1 MSKYKMV
8 LIGSTILLLLLSP
21 RFVVKAEEI
30 NSNTIVDMANQGK
43 SDFLMVD
50 GFPNICTK
58 NIITAPNSNEPLESE
73 KSKPPESRE
82 SANQSSES
90 EKSKPPKS
98 GENANQSSESEPN
111 VNQSPESEKSDVTES
126 GSNTNQSSES
136 EKTKSPESGESANQ
150 SSESEKS
157 KPSASEPNANQSS
170 ESEKTKSPESET
182 NANQP
187 SASEPNVNQSTE
199 SEKSDVTGS
208 GSNTNQPIDFD
219 KENDNLNVSNEVT
232 EMPSDNIEENII
244 QSVDTNQFVES
255 DNNKNVEENNEIS
268 DENGFNLMP
277 SAAENKSSKQKRYDV
292 LKVIPTK
299 NINYDWQL
307 SALNTVI
314 LTFII
319 LTGIYG
325 IFILLPMVQTLVWI
339 NRKQTLLLNKMGS

>member
-1 MSKYKMV
+1 M
-8 LIGSTILLLLLSP
+8 GSTILLLILSP

-30 NSNTIVDMANQGK
+30 NSNTIVDMDNQGK
-43 SDFLMVD
+43 PDFLMVD

-58 NIITAPNSNEPLESE
+58 NIMTAPNSNEPLESE
-73 KSKPPESRE
+73 KSKPPESG
-82 SANQSSES
+82 ANANRSSES
-90 EKSKPPKS
+90 EKSKS
-98 GENANQSSESEPN
+98 
-111 VNQSPESEKSDVTES
+111 
-126 GSNTNQSSES
+126 
-136 EKTKSPESGESANQ
+136 
-150 SSESEKS
+150 
-157 KPSASEPNANQSS
+157 SASEPNANQSS

-187 SASEPNVNQSTE
+187 SASEPNINQPTE
-199 SEKSDVTGS
+199 SS
-208 GSNTNQPIDFD
+208 SNTNQSIDFD

-244 QSVDTNQFVES
+244 QSIDTNQFVES

-268 DENGFNLMP
+268 DENGFNLIS

-325 IFILLPMVQTLVWI
+325 IFILLPMVQTLIWI
-339 NRKQTLLLNKMGS
+339 NRKQTQLLNKIGSYKNYE

>member
-1 MSKYKMV
+1 MSKYKRV
-8 LIGSTILLLLLSP
+8 LMGSTILLLILSP

-30 NSNTIVDMANQGK
+30 NSNTIMDMANQGK

-50 GFPNICTK
+50 GFPSIYTK
-58 NIITAPNSNEPLESE
+58 NIMTAPNSNEPLESE
-73 KSKPPESRE
+73 KSKPPESGE

-90 EKSKPPKS
+90 EKTKS
-98 GENANQSSESEPN
+98 PESGANANQPSESEPN

-150 SSESEKS
+150 SSESE
-157 KPSASEPNANQSS
+157 
-170 ESEKTKSPESET
+170 
-182 NANQP
+182 
-187 SASEPNVNQSTE
+187 PNVNQSTE

-208 GSNTNQPIDFD
+208 GSNTNQSIDFD

-232 EMPSDNIEENII
+232 EMQSDNIEENII
-244 QSVDTNQFVES
+244 QSIDTNQFVES

-292 LKVIPTK
+292 LKVIPIK

>member
-1 MSKYKMV
+1 MSKYKRV
-8 LIGSTILLLLLSP
+8 LMGSTILLLILSP

-30 NSNTIVDMANQGK
+30 NSNTIVDMDNQGK

-50 GFPNICTK
+50 GSPNIYTK
-58 NIITAPNSNEPLESE
+58 NIMTAPNSNEPLESE
-73 KSKPPESRE
+73 KSKPPES
-82 SANQSSES
+82 
-90 EKSKPPKS
+90 
-98 GENANQSSESEPN
+98 
-111 VNQSPESEKSDVTES
+111 
-126 GSNTNQSSES
+126 
-136 EKTKSPESGESANQ
+136 GESANQ

-157 KPSASEPNANQSS
+157 KSSASEPNANQSS

-187 SASEPNVNQSTE
+187 SASEPNINQPTE
-199 SEKSDVTGS
+199 SS
-208 GSNTNQPIDFD
+208 SNTNQSIDFD

-244 QSVDTNQFVES
+244 QSIDTNQFVES

-268 DENGFNLMP
+268 DENGFNLIS

-314 LTFII
+314 LASII

-325 IFILLPMVQTLVWI
+325 ISILLPMVQTLIWI
-339 NRKQTLLLNKMGS
+339 NRKQTMLLSKMGNYKNYE

>member
-1 MSKYKMV
+1 MSKNKMV
-8 LIGSTILLLLLSP
+8 LIGSTILLLILSP

-30 NSNTIVDMANQGK
+30 NSNTIVDMDNQGK
-43 SDFLMVD
+43 PDFLMVD

-58 NIITAPNSNEPLESE
+58 NIMTAPNSNEPLESE
-73 KSKPPESRE
+73 KSKS
-82 SANQSSES
+82 SA
-90 EKSKPPKS
+90 
-98 GENANQSSESEPN
+98 SEPN
-111 VNQSPESEKSDVTES
+111 A
-126 GSNTNQSSES
+126 NQSSES

-157 KPSASEPNANQSS
+157 KSSASEPNANQSS

-187 SASEPNVNQSTE
+187 SASEPNINQPTE
-199 SEKSDVTGS
+199 SS
-208 GSNTNQPIDFD
+208 SNTNQSIDFD

-244 QSVDTNQFVES
+244 QSIDTNQFVES

-268 DENGFNLMP
+268 DENGFNLIS
-277 SAAENKSSKQKRYDV
+277 SAAEDKSSKQKRYDV

-325 IFILLPMVQTLVWI
+325 IFILLPMVQTLIWI
-339 NRKQTLLLNKMGS
+339 NRKQTQLLNKIGSYKNYE

>member
-1 MSKYKMV
+1 MSKNKMV
-8 LIGSTILLLLLSP
+8 LIGSTILLLILSP

-30 NSNTIVDMANQGK
+30 NSNTIVDMNNQGK
-43 SDFLMVD
+43 PDFLMVD

-58 NIITAPNSNEPLESE
+58 NIMTAPNSNEPLESE
-73 KSKPPESRE
+73 KSKPPESG
-82 SANQSSES
+82 A
-90 EKSKPPKS
+90 
-98 GENANQSSESEPN
+98 
-111 VNQSPESEKSDVTES
+111 
-126 GSNTNQSSES
+126 
-136 EKTKSPESGESANQ
+136 
-150 SSESEKS
+150 
-157 KPSASEPNANQSS
+157 NANQSS

-187 SASEPNVNQSTE
+187 SASGPNIKQPSASEPNINQPTE
-199 SEKSDVTGS
+199 SS
-208 GSNTNQPIDFD
+208 SNTNQSIDFD

-244 QSVDTNQFVES
+244 QSIDTNQFVES

-268 DENGFNLMP
+268 DENGFNLIS

-314 LTFII
+314 LASII

-325 IFILLPMVQTLVWI
+325 IFILLPMVQTLIWI
-339 NRKQTLLLNKMGS
+339 NRKQTMLLSKMGNYKNYE

>member
-8 LIGSTILLLLLSP
+8 LMGSTILLLLLSP
-21 RFVVKAEEI
+21 QFVVKAEEI

-73 KSKPPESRE
+73 KSKPPES
-82 SANQSSES
+82 
-90 EKSKPPKS
+90 
-98 GENANQSSESEPN
+98 
-111 VNQSPESEKSDVTES
+111 
-126 GSNTNQSSES
+126 
-136 EKTKSPESGESANQ
+136 GESANQ

-170 ESEKTKSPESET
+170 ESEKTKSPESEA

-187 SASEPNVNQSTE
+187 SESEESKPSASEPSVNQPSE
-199 SEKSDVTGS
+199 SEKSDVTES
-208 GSNTNQPIDFD
+208 GSNTNQSVDFD
-219 KENDNLNVSNEVT
+219 KGNDNLNVSNEEI
-232 EMPSDNIEENII
+232 EMPSDNMEGTII
-244 QSVDTNQFVES
+244 QSIDTNQFLES
-255 DNNKNVEENNEIS
+255 DNNKSVEGNSEIS
-268 DENGFNLMP
+268 DENGFSLMP

-307 SALNTVI
+307 SALNIVI

-325 IFILLPMVQTLVWI
+325 IFILLPMVQTLIWI
-339 NRKQTLLLNKMGS
+339 NRKQMMLLSKMGNYKNYE

>member
-1 MSKYKMV
+1 M
-8 LIGSTILLLLLSP
+8 GSTILLLILSP

-30 NSNTIVDMANQGK
+30 NSNTIVDMDNQGK

-50 GFPNICTK
+50 GSPNIYTK
-58 NIITAPNSNEPLESE
+58 NIMTAPNSNEPLESE
-73 KSKPPESRE
+73 KSKPPES
-82 SANQSSES
+82 
-90 EKSKPPKS
+90 
-98 GENANQSSESEPN
+98 
-111 VNQSPESEKSDVTES
+111 
-126 GSNTNQSSES
+126 
-136 EKTKSPESGESANQ
+136 GESANQ

-157 KPSASEPNANQSS
+157 KSSASEPNANQSS

-187 SASEPNVNQSTE
+187 SESEPNVNQSTE
-199 SEKSDVTGS
+199 SEKSDVTES
-208 GSNTNQPIDFD
+208 GSNTNQSVDFD

-232 EMPSDNIEENII
+232 EMPLDNIEENII
-244 QSVDTNQFVES
+244 QSIDTNQFVES

-268 DENGFNLMP
+268 DENGFNLIS

-292 LKVIPTK
+292 LKGIPTK

-314 LTFII
+314 LASII

-325 IFILLPMVQTLVWI
+325 ISILLPMVQTLIWI
-339 NRKQTLLLNKMGS
+339 NRKQTMLLSKMGNYKNYE

>member
-1 MSKYKMV
+1 M
-8 LIGSTILLLLLSP
+8 GSTILVLILSP

-30 NSNTIVDMANQGK
+30 NSNTIVDMDNQGK
-43 SDFLMVD
+43 SDFLMAD
-50 GFPNICTK
+50 GFPNIYTK
-58 NIITAPNSNEPLESE
+58 NIMTAPNSNEPLESE
-73 KSKPPESRE
+73 KSKPPESGE
-82 SANQSSES
+82 SA
-90 EKSKPPKS
+90 
-98 GENANQSSESEPN
+98 
-111 VNQSPESEKSDVTES
+111 
-126 GSNTNQSSES
+126 NQSSES
-136 EKTKSPESGESANQ
+136 EKTKSPESGANANQ

-170 ESEKTKSPESET
+170 ESEKTKSSESGA

-187 SASEPNVNQSTE
+187 SESEPNVNQSTE

-208 GSNTNQPIDFD
+208 GSNTNQSIDFD
-219 KENDNLNVSNEVT
+219 KKNDNLNVSNEVT

-307 SALNTVI
+307 SVLNTVI

>member
-1 MSKYKMV
+1 MSKNKMV
-8 LIGSTILLLLLSP
+8 LIGSTILLLILSP

-30 NSNTIVDMANQGK
+30 NSNTIVDMDNQGK
-43 SDFLMVD
+43 PDFLMVD

-58 NIITAPNSNEPLESE
+58 NIMTAPNSNEPLESE
-73 KSKPPESRE
+73 KSKS
-82 SANQSSES
+82 
-90 EKSKPPKS
+90 
-98 GENANQSSESEPN
+98 
-111 VNQSPESEKSDVTES
+111 
-126 GSNTNQSSES
+126 
-136 EKTKSPESGESANQ
+136 
-150 SSESEKS
+150 
-157 KPSASEPNANQSS
+157 SASEPNANQSS

-187 SASEPNVNQSTE
+187 SASEPNINQPTE
-199 SEKSDVTGS
+199 SS
-208 GSNTNQPIDFD
+208 SNTNQSIDFD

-244 QSVDTNQFVES
+244 QSIDTNQFVES

-268 DENGFNLMP
+268 DENGFNLIS
-277 SAAENKSSKQKRYDV
+277 SAAEDKSSKQKRYDV

-325 IFILLPMVQTLVWI
+325 IFILLPMVQTLIWI
-339 NRKQTLLLNKMGS
+339 NRKQTQLLNKIGSYKNYE

>member
-1 MSKYKMV
+1 MV
-8 LIGSTILLLLLSP
+8 LIGSTILLLILSP

-30 NSNTIVDMANQGK
+30 NSNTIVDMDNQGK
-43 SDFLMVD
+43 PDFLMVD

-58 NIITAPNSNEPLESE
+58 NIMTAPNSNEPLESE
-73 KSKPPESRE
+73 KSKPPESGAN
-82 SANQSSES
+82 ANQSSES
-90 EKSKPPKS
+90 EKSKS
-98 GENANQSSESEPN
+98 
-111 VNQSPESEKSDVTES
+111 
-126 GSNTNQSSES
+126 
-136 EKTKSPESGESANQ
+136 
-150 SSESEKS
+150 
-157 KPSASEPNANQSS
+157 SASEPNANQSS

-187 SASEPNVNQSTE
+187 SESEESKPSASEPNVNQPTE
-199 SEKSDVTGS
+199 SEKSDVTES
-208 GSNTNQPIDFD
+208 GSNANQSVDFD

-244 QSVDTNQFVES
+244 QSIDTNQFVES

-268 DENGFNLMP
+268 DENGFNLIS

-314 LTFII
+314 LASII

-325 IFILLPMVQTLVWI
+325 IFILLPMVQTLIWI
-339 NRKQTLLLNKMGS
+339 NRKQTMLLNKIGSYKNYE

>member
-1 MSKYKMV
+1 MSKYKRV
-8 LIGSTILLLLLSP
+8 LMGSTILLLILSP

-30 NSNTIVDMANQGK
+30 NSNTIVDMDNQGK

-50 GFPNICTK
+50 GSPNIYTK
-58 NIITAPNSNEPLESE
+58 NIMTAPNSNEPLESE
-73 KSKPPESRE
+73 KSKPPESGE
-82 SANQSSES
+82 SVNQSSES
-90 EKSKPPKS
+90 EKSKPP
-98 GENANQSSESEPN
+98 
-111 VNQSPESEKSDVTES
+111 
-126 GSNTNQSSES
+126 
-136 EKTKSPESGESANQ
+136 ESGESTNQ

-157 KPSASEPNANQSS
+157 KPPESGESVNQSS

-182 NANQP
+182 NANQS
-187 SASEPNVNQSTE
+187 SASEPNINQPTE
-199 SEKSDVTGS
+199 SS
-208 GSNTNQPIDFD
+208 SNTNQSVDFD

-244 QSVDTNQFVES
+244 QSIDTNQFVES
-255 DNNKNVEENNEIS
+255 DNNKNVEENNEVS
-268 DENGFNLMP
+268 DENGFNLIS

-314 LTFII
+314 LASII

-325 IFILLPMVQTLVWI
+325 ISIILPMVQTLIWI
-339 NRKQTLLLNKMGS
+339 NRKQTMLLSKMGNYKNYE

>member
-1 MSKYKMV
+1 MSKYKKV
-8 LIGSTILLLLLSP
+8 LMGSTILLLLLSP

-30 NSNTIVDMANQGK
+30 NSNTVVDMANQGK

-50 GFPNICTK
+50 GFPSIYTK
-58 NIITAPNSNEPLESE
+58 NIMTAPNSNEPLESE
-73 KSKPPESRE
+73 KSKSPESGE

-90 EKSKPPKS
+90 EKTKS
-98 GENANQSSESEPN
+98 PESGANANQPSESEPN
-111 VNQSPESEKSDVTES
+111 VNQ
-126 GSNTNQSSES
+126 
-136 EKTKSPESGESANQ
+136 SPESGESANQ

-170 ESEKTKSPESET
+170 ESEKTKSSESGA

-187 SASEPNVNQSTE
+187 SESEPNVNQSTE

-208 GSNTNQPIDFD
+208 GSNTNQSIDFD
-219 KENDNLNVSNEVT
+219 KKNDNLNVSNEVT

>member
-1 MSKYKMV
+1 MV
-8 LIGSTILLLLLSP
+8 LIGSTILLLILSP

-30 NSNTIVDMANQGK
+30 NSNTIVDMDNQGK
-43 SDFLMVD
+43 PDFLMVD

-58 NIITAPNSNEPLESE
+58 NIMTAPNSNEPLESE
-73 KSKPPESRE
+73 KSKPPESG
-82 SANQSSES
+82 ANANRSSES
-90 EKSKPPKS
+90 EKSKS
-98 GENANQSSESEPN
+98 
-111 VNQSPESEKSDVTES
+111 
-126 GSNTNQSSES
+126 
-136 EKTKSPESGESANQ
+136 
-150 SSESEKS
+150 
-157 KPSASEPNANQSS
+157 SASEPNANQSS

-187 SASEPNVNQSTE
+187 SASEPNINQPTE
-199 SEKSDVTGS
+199 SS
-208 GSNTNQPIDFD
+208 SNTNQSIDFD

-244 QSVDTNQFVES
+244 QSIDTNQFVES

-268 DENGFNLMP
+268 DENGFNLIS

-325 IFILLPMVQTLVWI
+325 IFILLPMVQTLIWI
-339 NRKQTLLLNKMGS
+339 NRKQTQLLNKIGSYKNYE

>member
-1 MSKYKMV
+1 MSKYKRV
-8 LIGSTILLLLLSP
+8 LMGSTILVLILSP

-30 NSNTIVDMANQGK
+30 NSNTIVDMDNQGK

-50 GFPNICTK
+50 GSPNIYTK
-58 NIITAPNSNEPLESE
+58 NIMTVPNSNEPLESE
-73 KSKPPESRE
+73 KSKPPES
-82 SANQSSES
+82 
-90 EKSKPPKS
+90 
-98 GENANQSSESEPN
+98 
-111 VNQSPESEKSDVTES
+111 
-126 GSNTNQSSES
+126 
-136 EKTKSPESGESANQ
+136 GES
-150 SSESEKS
+150 
-157 KPSASEPNANQSS
+157 ANQSS

-187 SASEPNVNQSTE
+187 SESEPNVNQSTE
-199 SEKSDVTGS
+199 SEKSDVTES
-208 GSNTNQPIDFD
+208 GSNTNQSVDFD

-244 QSVDTNQFVES
+244 QSIDTNQFVES

-268 DENGFNLMP
+268 DENGFNLIS
-277 SAAENKSSKQKRYDV
+277 SAAENKSSKQKIYDV

-314 LTFII
+314 LASII

-325 IFILLPMVQTLVWI
+325 ISILLPMVQTLIWI
-339 NRKQTLLLNKMGS
+339 NRKQAMLLSKMGNYKNYE

>member
-1 MSKYKMV
+1 MSKNKMV
-8 LIGSTILLLLLSP
+8 LIGSTILLLILSP

-30 NSNTIVDMANQGK
+30 NSNTIVDMDNQGK
-43 SDFLMVD
+43 PDFLMVD

-58 NIITAPNSNEPLESE
+58 NIMTAPNSNEPLESE
-73 KSKPPESRE
+73 KSKPPESG
-82 SANQSSES
+82 AN
-90 EKSKPPKS
+90 
-98 GENANQSSESEPN
+98 A
-111 VNQSPESEKSDVTES
+111 
-126 GSNTNQSSES
+126 NQSSES

-157 KPSASEPNANQSS
+157 KSSASEPNANQSS

-187 SASEPNVNQSTE
+187 SASEPNINQPTE
-199 SEKSDVTGS
+199 SS
-208 GSNTNQPIDFD
+208 SNTNQSIDFD

-244 QSVDTNQFVES
+244 QSIDTNQFVES

-268 DENGFNLMP
+268 DENGFNLIS

-314 LTFII
+314 LASII

-325 IFILLPMVQTLVWI
+325 ISILLPMVQTLIWI
-339 NRKQTLLLNKMGS
+339 NRKQTMLLNKIGSYKNYE

>member
-1 MSKYKMV
+1 MSKYKRV
-8 LIGSTILLLLLSP
+8 LMGSTILLLLLSP

-30 NSNTIVDMANQGK
+30 NSNTIVDMDNQGK

-50 GFPNICTK
+50 GFPSIYTK
-58 NIITAPNSNEPLESE
+58 NIMTAPNSNEPLESE
-73 KSKPPESRE
+73 KSKPPESGE
-82 SANQSSES
+82 SA
-90 EKSKPPKS
+90 
-98 GENANQSSESEPN
+98 
-111 VNQSPESEKSDVTES
+111 
-126 GSNTNQSSES
+126 NQSSES

-170 ESEKTKSPESET
+170 ESEKTKSSESGA

-187 SASEPNVNQSTE
+187 SESEPNVNQSTE

-208 GSNTNQPIDFD
+208 GSNTNQSIDFD

-232 EMPSDNIEENII
+232 EMPSDNMEENII
-244 QSVDTNQFVES
+244 QSIDTNQFVES

>member
-1 MSKYKMV
+1 MSKNKMV
-8 LIGSTILLLLLSP
+8 LIGSTILLLILSP

-30 NSNTIVDMANQGK
+30 NSNTVVDMANQGK

-50 GFPNICTK
+50 GFPSIYTK
-58 NIITAPNSNEPLESE
+58 NIMTAPNSNEPLESE
-73 KSKPPESRE
+73 KSKPPESGE

-90 EKSKPPKS
+90 EKTK
-98 GENANQSSESEPN
+98 
-111 VNQSPESEKSDVTES
+111 SPESEKSDVTES

-150 SSESEKS
+150 SSESEKT
-157 KPSASEPNANQSS
+157 KSS
-170 ESEKTKSPESET
+170 ESGA

-187 SASEPNVNQSTE
+187 SESEPNVNQSTE

-208 GSNTNQPIDFD
+208 GSNTNQSIDFD
-219 KENDNLNVSNEVT
+219 KKNDNLNVSNEVT

>member
-1 MSKYKMV
+1 MGKYKRV
-8 LIGSTILLLLLSP
+8 LMGSTILLLILSP

-30 NSNTIVDMANQGK
+30 NSNTIVDMDNQGK

-50 GFPNICTK
+50 GSPNIYTK
-58 NIITAPNSNEPLESE
+58 NIMTAPNSNEPLESE
-73 KSKPPESRE
+73 KSKPPES
-82 SANQSSES
+82 
-90 EKSKPPKS
+90 
-98 GENANQSSESEPN
+98 
-111 VNQSPESEKSDVTES
+111 
-126 GSNTNQSSES
+126 
-136 EKTKSPESGESANQ
+136 GESVNQ

-170 ESEKTKSPESET
+170 ESEKTKSSESGA

-187 SASEPNVNQSTE
+187 SESEPNVNQSTE

-208 GSNTNQPIDFD
+208 GSNTNQSIDFD

-232 EMPSDNIEENII
+232 EMQSDNIEENII
-244 QSVDTNQFVES
+244 QSIDTNQFLES

-268 DENGFNLMP
+268 DENGFNLIS

-325 IFILLPMVQTLVWI
+325 IFILLPMVQTLIWI
-339 NRKQTLLLNKMGS
+339 NRKQTMLLSKMGNYKNYE

>member
-1 MSKYKMV
+1 MV
-8 LIGSTILLLLLSP
+8 LIGSTILLLILSP

-30 NSNTIVDMANQGK
+30 NSNTIVDMDNQGK
-43 SDFLMVD
+43 PDFLMVD

-58 NIITAPNSNEPLESE
+58 NIMTAPNSNEPLESE
-73 KSKPPESRE
+73 KSKPPESGAN
-82 SANQSSES
+82 ANQSSES
-90 EKSKPPKS
+90 EKSK
-98 GENANQSSESEPN
+98 SSASEPN
-111 VNQSPESEKSDVTES
+111 A
-126 GSNTNQSSES
+126 NQSSES

-157 KPSASEPNANQSS
+157 KSSASEPNANQSS

-187 SASEPNVNQSTE
+187 SASEPNINQPTE
-199 SEKSDVTGS
+199 SS
-208 GSNTNQPIDFD
+208 SNTNQSIDFD

-244 QSVDTNQFVES
+244 QSIDTNQFVES

-268 DENGFNLMP
+268 DENGFNLIS

-325 IFILLPMVQTLVWI
+325 IFILLPMVQTLIWI
-339 NRKQTLLLNKMGS
+339 NRKQTQLLNKIGSYKNYE